1 MAVHIFGHN
10 IRHNTKVWLGLKN
23 AIFGIGEKTA
33 RQICA
38 RVSIYPQMRMKDLTE
53 PQIMELNKEIS
64 GLTVDGALKAQINE
78 NIKFKKD
85 IGSYVGQ
92 RHVRGLPVRGQKT
105 RNNAKTAGKLNKLE
119 RYRV

>member
-10 IRHNTKVWLGLKN
+10 IRHNTKVWLGLKH
-23 AIFGIGEKTA
+23 AIFGIGESTA
-33 RQICA
+33 RKICA
-38 RVSIYPQMRMKDLTE
+38 KVSIYPMMRVKDLSE
-53 PQIMELNKEIS
+53 PQIMDLNKEIS
-64 GLTVDGALKAQINE
+64 ELTVAGALKAQINE

-85 IGSYVGQ
+85 IGSFAGT

-105 RNNAKTAGKLNKLE
+105 RNNAKTAGKLNRLE